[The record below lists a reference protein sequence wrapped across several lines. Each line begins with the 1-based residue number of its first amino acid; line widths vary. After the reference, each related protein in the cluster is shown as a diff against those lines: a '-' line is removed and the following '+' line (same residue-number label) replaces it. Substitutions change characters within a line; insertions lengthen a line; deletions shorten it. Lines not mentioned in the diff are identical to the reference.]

1 MSDKQRIGELEDQIK
16 RKDERIA
23 ELRDEID
30 ELRDLTSRLREHA
43 EDYVNC
49 LESWKETFG
58 MVMTDDGKW
67 TWEPFWD
74 ERDKLIDDY
83 NKMVRDWNRHVVPP
97 RNVGRP
103 LAASDAQV
111 TQVRKLH
118 KAGRS
123 LRWIM
128 EETSLG
134 FQTVRTIV
142 GQVDGTDGTSQRHM
156 GRIDPDRLRQA
167 RWKRQRRTGDA
178 LPRRVQRVI
187 EDGHAL
193 AKEARGR

>member
-1 MSDKQRIGELEDQIK
+1 M
-16 RKDERIA
+16 
-23 ELRDEID
+23 
-30 ELRDLTSRLREHA
+30 
-43 EDYVNC
+43 
-49 LESWKETFG
+49 ESWKETFG
-58 MVMTDDGKW
+58 MVMTDDGKC

-74 ERDKLIDDY
+74 EHNKLIDDY

-111 TQVRKLH
+111 VQVRKLR
-118 KAGRS
+118 KAGKS

-142 GQVDGTDGTSQRHM
+142 GQVDGTDRTRQRHM
-156 GRIDPDRLRQA
+156 GRVDPDRLRQA

-187 EDGHAL
+187 EVGRAL
-193 AKEARGR
+193 AKESRGR